1 MAEEKIEGKPKLKKK
16 EQVRQRIHKYEQR
29 FQKAA
34 VGVSHLHK
42 KWHMLDMFDRGE
54 QWNSSSIPPWVPKPV
69 TNYIRYIRTLKRA
82 NLASSIPKA
91 TFYPEYEEDKDIV
104 SQLQKGY
111 DYVWESQK
119 IPRTIRRSVDRAL
132 LQGTGIAYVYYD
144 DSTTAGKYFGSM
156 DGRNKLYS
164 GEIKVKRFP
173 NANFFIDPDAKC
185 LDDAKW
191 VDTTE
196 LLSLNQIK
204 ENEAFRAYCK
214 EQGTLKLLDELN
226 TEQLERSDDS
236 SGEIYDRENK
246 ITDGDMSIQGDEMV
260 TLHTHWERY
269 KKDGRWKLDITY
281 YLRNC
286 YFELLRIEDYL
297 PNEFP
302 FAVLYDEEEEN
313 EFWGSATAMDI
324 LENQKI
330 VNKLQQTASIIGVL
344 HQNPQKIVF
353 RESGINAQELAR
365 TGTLPGKVWT
375 SNVPGEQAITTIK
388 PMDIPRGLF
397 DLDDR
402 TQQNIREMVG
412 VNEAYTGQSVGSL
425 TTSTGVDS
433 LIERATIRDKDKMLQ
448 IDDFVERIS
457 HLIVLN
463 IIHNW
468 KEPRPITTIQPNGEA
483 QFDQFQPVDKLTAE
497 NLTWRIRSNVYAK
510 SPMTQASRRQQAD
523 KLLQTQGQFQFNP
536 PVITPEE
543 WIKMQEFDDMADILK
558 RMEEDRVRMEKE
570 KAQDLAGQI
579 TQIAQQ
585 ISELVSQG
593 VPMEQAVQQAEQAAQ
608 ELIDQTKAEE
618 MKNGISSNP
627 AKEQQLPQGV
637 TNQVAMSNMAN
648 GGMN

>member
-1 MAEEKIEGKPKLKKK
+1 MAELEKQQKPKTKK
-16 EQVRQRIHKYEQR
+16 EEKTRERLHKYEQR
-29 FQKAA
+29 YRKAA
-34 VGVSHLHK
+34 VGVGHLHK
-42 KWHMLDMFDRGE
+42 RWQMLDMFDRGD

-69 TNYIRYIRTLKRA
+69 TNYIRYVRTLKRA

-91 TFYPEYEEDKDIV
+91 TFYPEYVEDKETV
-104 SQLQKGY
+104 EKLQKGY
-111 DYVWESQK
+111 DYVWETQK
-119 IPRTIRRSVDRAL
+119 VPRTIRRSVDRAL

-144 DSTTAGKYFGSM
+144 DSEVIGKYYAEN
-156 DGRNKLYS
+156 DYRNRLYQ
-164 GEIKVKRFP
+164 GEIKVERIANPRFL
-173 NANFFIDPDAKC
+173 IDPDAKC
-185 LDDAKW
+185 LEEAKW
-191 VDTTE
+191 IDTPE
-196 LLSLNQIK
+196 MLSLNQVK
-204 ENEAFRAYCK
+204 ENQAFRKYCE
-214 EQGTLKLLDELN
+214 EQGTLKKLDNL
-226 TEQLERSDDS
+226 TTDQLERDEQT
-236 SGEIYDRENK
+236 SGEIFDRENNV
-246 ITDGDMSIQGDEMV
+246 TDGDQAIQGDEMV
-260 TLHTHWERY
+260 TLHIHWERY
-269 KKDGRWKLDITY
+269 KHEGKWRLDVTY
-281 YLRNC
+281 FLVNC
-286 YFELLRIEDYL
+286 DFELLRIEDYK
-297 PNEFP
+297 PSEFP
-302 FAVLYDEEEEN
+302 FAVLYDEEEEE

-457 HLIVLN
+457 YLIVLN

-468 KEPRPITTIQPNGEA
+468 KEERPITTIQPNGEP
-483 QFDQFQPVDKLTAE
+483 QFDQFEPVDELTAE
-497 NLTWRIRSNVYAK
+497 NLRFRVRSNVYAK

-558 RMEEDRVRMEKE
+558 RMEADRERMEAE
-570 KAQDLAGQI
+570 KAQDMAGQI
-579 TQIAQQ
+579 TQIAQH
-585 ISELVSQG
+585 ISELISQG

-618 MKNGISSNP
+618 SKNGISSTP
-627 AKEQQLPQGV
+627 EKEKQIPQGV

-648 GGMN
+648 GGM